1 MPNFIKLFCWVHGTQ
16 SSFPVMIDRDETIGD
31 LRVIL
36 SLQGSTIASQ
46 LELCVA
52 NIPDTKKAR
61 SEFVFQDDDVLPG
74 SRRISKIF
82 PKELPEDTIHIAIQR
97 PPSLL
102 VSKRTAF
109 NAFPEGFEP
118 QGTPY

>member
-36 SLQGSTIASQ
+36 SLQGSAIASQ

-97 PPSLL
+97 PR
-102 VSKRTAF
+102 K
-109 NAFPEGFEP
+109 
-118 QGTPY
+118 